1 MQRLWIVLCLVFSG
15 FTALVYQLIWT
26 RLLGFSFGTS
36 TEAVST
42 VLAVFFAGL
51 AIGNLVAARLQPRIE
66 RPLRVYAILEM
77 AVGVAALIS
86 LPLLENLHAVYAWL
100 GVPGSASGLTL
111 SRVVLSALVLLPPTI
126 AMGATLPVVARGL
139 IDRDAARGRG
149 SAILYAANTL
159 GAVLGAHLCGFWLI
173 PELGLTRSVLAAGVV
188 NLAVAGFIWRF
199 AGDLRAAPLPQEG
212 IQSGGPPKG
221 ARPFLIFF
229 GVSGFV
235 AIGYEIVWSKVFG
248 IVMEGTLYGF
258 AAVLSGYLAGI
269 ALGSFAMARFVDRIR
284 DLPRAFALL
293 HVAIGV
299 SVVAGLA
306 VVPWLPWAHRRFE
319 AWTGSGD
326 AIHSLY
332 LLVLPIVLL
341 PTALF
346 GAAFPVLVRL
356 YTRRASAVGHGM
368 GIASAVNTA
377 GSILASFI
385 VGFWWIPSLG
395 TDATIY
401 ILLLLDF
408 AVALVILA
416 LLQES
421 HGRAR
426 FGAMLGSTLMIGTVA
441 LSFGGIH
448 VDDAIAGRQLPP
460 LDAASYVKGL
470 RDAKSTRAFKHE
482 GKTSIVTVRSA
493 TNARLLRTNGL
504 PEAGFNYAPP
514 HYPSETVLL
523 GVFPWL
529 LAEEPEDALIVG
541 LGGGNTVRT
550 LLQVG
555 VPSIEVVELE
565 EGVVEAVSVLHRGR
579 QNPVED
585 PRVSLRIADGR
596 NHLLMGQ
603 LSGGRRYDLIASQP
617 SHPWRIGAAN
627 LFTEDF
633 FEVARD
639 ALAERGIFAT
649 WLNGFRM
656 EEESLL
662 AVVTSFERI
671 FPGSLLIDISTFE
684 RGAFLLVGSRQPI
697 RLDVSRLRERLAS
710 AGAQSALAPFELLEV
725 ESLLAL
731 LEGPSE
737 IFAALSPDLA
747 NTDDN
752 ALVETRVPRIANW
765 ETLDFAGIEARLDPR
780 ASVLPPLEGE
790 IDIPALVETLLA
802 RRSDAALIPKAR
814 RLLANWPDE
823 TPRFELELLEARFDL
838 RSPTRVPDAMAR
850 LAYLAR
856 THPTRPEPLRAL
868 ARTLAQRGEG
878 TAAVNLFAQAY
889 ARSGAAR
896 DACDAGRAD
905 PHANL
910 TQSASWFDR
919 IPAEA
924 RPECPALPL
933 HMGWRALEAG
943 TKRSDLEAAFTAL
956 AAHLRSG
963 EGAGTPR
970 GHEVAARLAWALGDV
985 PSARAHSDMD
995 ARARQD
1001 AAAPLLER
1009 AEAAF
1014 AKGDTASAR
1023 EDLDHATFLTPSNG
1037 RALELQAKLALRAGA
1052 PADQQ
1057 QAFARMRRWS
1067 DSPELGI
1074 GLENRL
1080 RSVHGLPLVAEAP
1093 LELER

>member
-42 VLAVFFAGL
+42 VLAVFFGGL
-51 AIGNLVAARLQPRIE
+51 AIGNLLAARLQPRIE
-66 RPLRVYAILEM
+66 RPLRVYAMLEM

-86 LPLLENLHAVYAWL
+86 LPLLSNLHAVYAWL
-100 GVPGSASGLTL
+100 GIPGSATGLTI
-111 SRVVLSALVLLPPTI
+111 SRVLLSALVLLPPTI

-139 IDRDAARGRG
+139 VDRDDARGRG

-173 PELGLTRSVLAAGVV
+173 PELGLARSVLAAGVV
-188 NLAVAGFIWRF
+188 NLAIAGFIWRF
-199 AGDLRAAPLPQEG
+199 AGNLRADPLPRGSLE
-212 IQSGGPPKG
+212 SSRPPRG
-221 ARPFLIFF
+221 TTPFLVFF

-269 ALGSFAMARFVDRIR
+269 ALGSFAIARFVDRIR

-306 VVPWLPWAHRRFE
+306 VVPWLPWAHRRLE
-319 AWTGSGD
+319 ALTGSGD

-356 YTRRASAVGHGM
+356 YARRASAVGHGM

-385 VGFWWIPSLG
+385 VGFWWIPALG

-401 ILLLLDF
+401 MLLLIDF

-421 HGRAR
+421 RGRAR
-426 FGAMLGSTLMIGTVA
+426 FGPMLGSTLMIGTVA

-460 LDAASYVKGL
+460 LDAASYAQGL
-470 RDAKSTRAFKHE
+470 REAKSTRAFKHE

-529 LAEEPEDALIVG
+529 LAEQPEEALIVG
-541 LGGGNTVRT
+541 LGGGNTLRT

-555 VPSIEVVELE
+555 VPSVEVVELE

-579 QNPVED
+579 QNPVDD
-585 PRVSLRIADGR
+585 PRVTLHVADGR

-603 LSGGRRYDLIASQP
+603 LSEDRRYDLIASQ
-617 SHPWRIGAAN
+617 
-627 LFTEDF
+627 
-633 FEVARD
+633 
-639 ALAERGIFAT
+639 
-649 WLNGFRM
+649 
-656 EEESLL
+656 SLL
-662 AVVTSFERI
+662 AVVTSFERT
-671 FPGSLLIDISTFE
+671 FPGSLLVDISSFE
-684 RGAFLLVGSRQPI
+684 RGAFLLVGSQQPI
-697 RLDVSRLRERLAS
+697 RLDVDQLQGRLAS
-710 AGAQSALAPFELLEV
+710 AGAQHALAPFELLEL
-725 ESLLAL
+725 ESLVAL
-731 LEGPSE
+731 LEGPGE

-765 ETLDFAGIEARLDPR
+765 ETLDFADVEARLDPR
-780 ASVLPPLEGE
+780 APVLPPLQGR
-790 IDIPALVETLLA
+790 IDIPAVIETLLA

-823 TPRFELELLEARFDL
+823 VPRFELELLEARFDL
-838 RSPTRVPDAMAR
+838 RNPARVPDAMAR

-856 THPTRPEPLRAL
+856 SHPTRPEPLRAL
-868 ARTLAQRGEG
+868 ARALEQRGQG

-889 ARSGAAR
+889 ARSGEPR

-905 PHANL
+905 PHASL
-910 TQSASWFDR
+910 AQSASWFDR

-924 RPECPALPL
+924 RAGCHALPL
-933 HMGWRALEAG
+933 HMGWRALEPG
-943 TKRSDLEAAFTAL
+943 IQRPELEAAYTAL
-956 AAHLRSG
+956 AAHLRTRN
-963 EGAGTPR
+963 GAGTPR
-970 GHEVAARLAWALGDV
+970 GHEVAARLAWALGDL
-985 PSARAHSDMD
+985 PSARAHTDMD

-1009 AEAAF
+1009 AEAAY
-1014 AKGDTASAR
+1014 AKGDTDSAR
-1023 EDLDHATFLTPSNG
+1023 EDLDHAAFLTPSNA
-1037 RALELQAKLALRAGA
+1037 RALDLEAKLALRDGT
-1052 PADQQ
+1052 PADR
-1057 QAFARMRRWS
+1057 QAAFDRMRLWS
-1067 DSPELGI
+1067 PSPELGI
-1074 GLENRL
+1074 GVENHL
-1080 RSVHGLPLVAEAP
+1080 RSVHGLPLVAEVSLDP
-1093 LELER
+1093 GG